1 MQYVQK
7 YSFIVII
14 CLIVFDVYIF
24 NKLPKEVDEIVS
36 PITIEEEPKKEE
48 ERIIVDIKGAIRYP
62 GVYAM
67 NHDDRIIDV
76 IELSGGL
83 VEDADTSN
91 LNLSKKVT
99 DEMTIVVSYVKKND
113 ETVDAIEKI
122 EEIDS
127 TISDG
132 KVSLNKASLEQLM
145 SLSGIGES
153 KAMAIIEYR
162 NTKLFDSIEELTS
175 VKGISASLYEKVKD
189 FITI

>member
-83 VEDADTSN
+83 VEDADTSHI
-91 LNLSKKVT
+91 NLSKKVT